1 MNGLYTPF
9 PSSNR
14 KAIGRAS
21 VDGVIDNN
29 EKNSFFQNARAK
41 THTLFMNKISK
52 IDTLFVIKTAEK
64 PFPLRPHIPIYMQ
77 QGGKW

>member
-29 EKNSFFQNARAK
+29 EKNSFF
-41 THTLFMNKISK
+41 
-52 IDTLFVIKTAEK
+52 
-64 PFPLRPHIPIYMQ
+64 
-77 QGGKW
+77 